1 MNNRLLCLRQWKR
14 AYLLIF
20 VLGSSLVGDPVATAS
35 AQEVL
40 VGAGDIAD
48 CNRTQDEATARL
60 LDNIAGTVFTA
71 GDNTYPNGTTAELN
85 TCYHP
90 AWGRHKWRT
99 RPSPGNHDYKTL
111 GADPY
116 YTYFG
121 ANAGPAARGY
131 YSYDL
136 GPWHIISLNSNVA
149 AGAGSA
155 QEQWLRADLAA
166 TSAACVLAYW
176 HHALFSSGSRHGNDP
191 RTQALFQALYDYGAD
206 VVITAHDHHYER
218 FASQNPN
225 GQADPTGIRVF
236 VVGTGGAALRPIG
249 SIQLNSE
256 MRNVATYGVLKLT
269 LEPTSYDWEFIPIVG
284 QSFRDSGSA
293 ACFGSNRPQIQKVS
307 SGHASLKP
315 RLHAHALRPR
325 DTSAVP
331 PGRR

>member
-1 MNNRLLCLRQWKR
+1 MNNRLLYLRRWKR

-20 VLGSSLVGDPVATAS
+20 VLSSSLVGDPVATAS

-71 GDNTYPNGTTAELN
+71 GDNTYPNGTAAELN

-99 RPSPGNHDYKTL
+99 RPSPGNHDHKTL

-218 FASQNPN
+218 FAPQNPN

-249 SIQLNSE
+249 RIQLNSE

-293 ACFGSNRPQIQKVS
+293 ACFGSNRPQIQKAP

-325 DTSAVP
+325 DAIAVL